1 MLINILC
8 IGDVVGKAGRNV
20 LAEHLKPLIESKN
33 IDFVVCNAENAAGG
47 SGLTPTIYEKI
58 INYGVDVV
66 TLGDHCYRKSDIF
79 PVLDSSD
86 RLVRPANLPKSS
98 AGRGSTILPTKSGN
112 AQVAV
117 TCVLGQVNM
126 GNSNSPWEAVDT
138 FLAQIPSDVIS
149 IIDMHAEVT
158 SEKIGMGW
166 YCNSRASIVFGT
178 HTHVPTADCEV
189 LDGGTAFI
197 SDVGMTGP
205 YDSVLGRRKDR
216 VLKFMSTGMP
226 QKFDMADGSPRM
238 YALLTTVDTITKKAT
253 ACELIR
259 VDGTKPHDG
268 AYDNDDYTRTRHHNN
283 KRR

>member
-20 LAEHLKPLIESKN
+20 LAEHLNPLIESRN

-47 SGLTPTIYEKI
+47 SGLTPTIFEKL

-86 RLVRPANLPKSS
+86 RLIRPANLPKSS
-98 AGRGSTILPTKSGN
+98 AGRGSTLLHTKTGN
-112 AQVAV
+112 HQIAV

-126 GNSNSPWEAVDT
+126 GNSNSPWESVDD
-138 FLAQIPSDVIS
+138 FLRQIPGDAIS
-149 IIDMHAEVT
+149 VIDMHAEVT
-158 SEKIGMGW
+158 SEKIGIGW
-166 YCNSRASIVFGT
+166 YCNGRASIVFGT

-189 LDGGTAFI
+189 LDKGTGFI

-205 YDSVLGRRKDR
+205 YNSILGRKKER

-226 QKFDMADGSPRM
+226 QKFDMADGDPRM
-238 YALLTTVDTITKKAT
+238 YALLTAVDTTTRKAES
-253 ACELIR
+253 CELIR
-259 VDGTKPHDG
+259 VNGTKPHDG
-268 AYDNDDYTRTRHHNN
+268 PYDNDDHARTRPHN
-283 KRR
+283 RRH

>member
-8 IGDVVGKAGRNV
+8 IGDVVGKAGRGV

-47 SGLTPTIYEKI
+47 SGLTPTICEKL
-58 INYGVDVV
+58 INYGVDAV

-79 PVLDSSD
+79 PMLDSSD
-86 RLVRPANLPKSS
+86 RVIRPANLPKSS
-98 AGRGSTILPTKSGN
+98 AGRGTAILPTKSGN

-126 GNSNSPWEAVDT
+126 GNSNSPWESVDS
-138 FLAQIPSDVIS
+138 FLRQIPSDAIS
-149 IIDMHAEVT
+149 VIDMHAEVT

-166 YCNSRASIVFGT
+166 YCNGRASIVFGT
-178 HTHVPTADCEV
+178 HTHVPTADSEV
-189 LDGGTAFI
+189 LDKGTAFI

-205 YDSVLGRRKDR
+205 YNSILGRKKER

-226 QKFDMADGSPRM
+226 QKFDMADGDPRM
-238 YALLTTVDTITKKAT
+238 YALLTTVDTTTLA
-253 ACELIR
+253 
-259 VDGTKPHDG
+259 
-268 AYDNDDYTRTRHHNN
+268 
-283 KRR
+283 